1 MEAFRIGSTPDQ
13 HVGVLVNPSGDCT
26 PQLLEIAAWGRDL
39 GVDVVELGTSAEPI
53 PINTGCALVIA
64 LGGDGTILRALQ
76 LAMPHHSPVLGV
88 NFGTVG
94 FLADIGREDLA
105 EALDRIAAG
114 EAKVDARTALVA
126 TMGTDPEQR
135 VIAFN
140 DVVVGRKPG
149 HGTARLRIE
158 VGGEAMLALSG
169 DGVVVA
175 SPTGSTAYTVGA
187 GGPAVAPTLEAIVIT
202 PLATQGSP
210 LRSLVVDGSDS
221 VRIDIEPL
229 SAPLSV
235 EVDGR
240 MTYDIP
246 AAADIEIHA
255 APRKA
260 RLVRT
265 RPRTFY
271 SDLAGRLT
279 PMPARRGRYETLT

>member
-1 MEAFRIGSTPDQ
+1 MPPFTITPDGARPA
-13 HVGVLVNPSGDCT
+13 VAVLVTPTGDCA
-26 PQLLEIAAWGRDL
+26 PQLLEIEAWARGL
-39 GVDVVELGTSAEPI
+39 GLEMSALGTSAAPRELEP
-53 PINTGCALVIA
+53 GSALVIA

-76 LAMPHHSPVLGV
+76 LAMADHAAVLGV

-94 FLADIGREDLA
+94 FLADIDGAHLTA
-105 EALDRIAAG
+105 ALEIIARG
-114 EAKVDARTALVA
+114 EAQIDERTALVA
-126 TMGTDPEQR
+126 ALHTLPARQ

-140 DVVVGRKPG
+140 DVVITRRPG
-149 HGTARLRIE
+149 FGTARLRVD
-158 VGGEAMLALSG
+158 VGGEPMLRLTG

-187 GGPAVAPTLEAIVIT
+187 GGPAVAPSLDAIVVT

-221 VRIDIEPL
+221 VRIEIEPV
-229 SAPLSV
+229 SAPVSV
-235 EVDGR
+235 EIDGR
-240 MTYDIP
+240 MTHDMP
-246 AAADIEIHA
+246 AAAEIEIRA

-271 SDLAGRLT
+271 ADLASRI
-279 PMPARRGRYETLT
+279 